1 MAENLTAQRES
12 GDANESTVQPTAEV
26 TDPGPLVQR
35 EHRSNLAVL
44 TMMYRPYNLLGP
56 KLMNALVAA
65 IEEARDAGSR
75 AIVLRS
81 GLRHFSAGADLG
93 VFETRVAN
101 ASGDT
106 AGEGRRLSGVEFLR
120 FMELLPIPLI
130 ASVHGVCL
138 GGGLELALACD
149 YIVAATSA
157 KIGSVEA
164 TLGLHPLLG
173 GIQRQVQRI
182 GAARAKEMSM
192 LARRYDAPTLERWGL
207 INLTVPEE
215 QLETTTLSI
224 AQEFAQGPTLTHA
237 ATKQLVHIAVNEGVD
252 AADQAM
258 ARLQAPIWASE
269 DLKLGLASFR
279 KNGPGLAKFVGR

>member
-1 MAENLTAQRES
+1 MADNQTAAREAGAS
-12 GDANESTVQPTAEV
+12 AQTNAPPSVEAADTGR
-26 TDPGPLVQR
+26 LVRRDQ
-35 EHRSNLAVL
+35 HGNLAVL

-56 KLMNALVAA
+56 RLMNALVGA

-81 GLRHFSAGADLG
+81 GLRHFCAGADLG
-93 VFETRVAN
+93 VFETRVEQG
-101 ASGDT
+101 SGDV
-106 AGEGRRLSGVEFLR
+106 AGEGRRLTGVEFLR

-130 ASVHGVCL
+130 ACVHGVCL

-173 GIQRQVQRI
+173 GIQRQVQRV

-215 QLETTTLSI
+215 QLEATTMSI
-224 AQEFAQGPTLTHA
+224 AQEFAQGPTLAHA
-237 ATKQLVHIAVNEGVD
+237 ATKELVHIAVNQGVD

-258 ARLQAPIWASE
+258 ARVQAPIWASE